1 MCVYIY
7 IHIHV
12 PISIYTQTNRGLTQH
27 IPNLYPSLCKFFQDI
42 SVLGNLSF
50 QGHMQT
56 VFLFETECSLHKLF
70 TRRQSMI
77 FFSSQHHLIHDLPR
91 TILLKN

>member
-1 MCVYIY
+1 M
-7 IHIHV
+7 
-12 PISIYTQTNRGLTQH
+12 
-27 IPNLYPSLCKFFQDI
+27 
-42 SVLGNLSF
+42 LGNLSF
-50 QGHMQT
+50 QGHTQT

-91 TILLKN
+91 TILIKNSLF